1 MYAYYSP
8 SAAFLQQQF
17 SFFRKKRRAFAGKI
31 DIPLSIM
38 YNKIMLINPTGSG
51 ILRSKSAGDFDE

>member
-17 SFFRKKRRAFAGKI
+17 SFFQKKHRAFAGKI

-38 YNKIMLINPTGSG
+38 YNKTMLINPTGSG
-51 ILRSKSAGDFDE
+51 ILR